1 MPGGVA
7 AALLHARPHRLLN
20 ALVTTNVFSVPDLLE
35 VATEPNRRA
44 LLRLLAEGEKT
55 VTELSGH
62 FPVSRSAISQHLLL
76 LSEVGLVTA
85 RKVGRNRYYR
95 LDGAGMVR
103 LREQFEAFWTTELD
117 LLVAD
122 AGRLGQ
128 QPSQGNSDDIQ

>member
-1 MPGGVA
+1 VPR
-7 AALLHARPHRLLN
+7 HEPLLN
-20 ALVTTNVFSVPDLLE
+20 ALVTTNVFVVPDLLE

-85 RKVGRNRYYR
+85 RKDGRNRYYR

-122 AGRLGQ
+122 AGRLRPQ
-128 QPSQGNSDDIQ
+128 SSQGNI

>member
-1 MPGGVA
+1 MF
-7 AALLHARPHRLLN
+7 N
-20 ALVTTNVFSVPDLLE
+20 ALATTNVFSVPDLLE

-44 LLRLLAEGEKT
+44 LLRLLAEGEKS
-55 VTELSGH
+55 VTELSAH

-85 RKVGRNRYYR
+85 RKEGRNRYYR

-122 AGRLGQ
+122 AGRADPQ
-128 QPSQGNSDDIQ
+128 TSQGNI